1 MLSSR
6 DMGWATHS
14 ALSVPSSSRSRT
26 SPCHGDDT
34 GSNPVGTAMLT
45 VAQLVEHWIVIPTVE
60 GSSPFCRPIKG
71 AIMSNNQMFVIT
83 IVLIVVVVAIAFITV
98 YYFL

>member
-1 MLSSR
+1 
-6 DMGWATHS
+6 
-14 ALSVPSSSRSRT
+14 
-26 SPCHGDDT
+26 
-34 GSNPVGTAMLT
+34 MLT
-45 VAQLVEHWIVIPTVE
+45 VAQLVEHWIVGPKVA
-60 GSSPFCRPIKG
+60 SSSLVCRPIKG